1 MVEAESL
8 AAVVS
13 GVLLALLGGIGTLV
27 VSVGALA
34 GVLEWT
40 ALSWLLPLAFVV
52 GVGLV
57 TWGTVELLTS
67 ATDLL
72 SGDGLS
78 GLTEKVDTYTLRNLL
93 D

>member
-1 MVEAESL
+1 MVEADSIG
-8 AAVVS
+8 AVVT

-27 VSVGALA
+27 VFVGALA

-40 ALSWLLPLAFVV
+40 ALSWLLPLAFAV

-57 TWGTVELLTS
+57 TWGTVELLSS
-67 ATDLL
+67 ATGLL
-72 SGDGLS
+72 SGDGLW
-78 GLTEKVDTYTLRNLL
+78 GLTEQVDTATLGKLL

>member
-1 MVEAESL
+1 MVEAESI
-8 AAVVS
+8 AAVVT
-13 GVLLALLGGIGTLV
+13 GVLLALLGGIGTIV
-27 VSVGALA
+27 VFVGALA

-57 TWGTVELLTS
+57 TWGTVELLSS

-78 GLTEKVDTYTLRNLL
+78 GVSDSLDVTRLKNLL